1 MKHINQCYVL
11 PIGLVARCVCT
22 HAVAVMSG
30 SARMQFL
37 PTLSLGVTWARE
49 LWRADSRAAV
59 SGGCAWGGGEVRARE
74 RVVRGDRVSNLRLA
88 YLKSTWVCAGNLKR
102 CSLHQL
108 QNKVRLSLIYVQHR
122 CYPLCLLHTGTPLW
136 EEWLLPTV
144 LQSSSQCSL
153 GHRGE
158 GLQWSPP
165 LGWAGGGGGEGRRS
179 T

>member
-1 MKHINQCYVL
+1 M
-11 PIGLVARCVCT
+11 G
-22 HAVAVMSG
+22 
-30 SARMQFL
+30 
-37 PTLSLGVTWARE
+37 
-49 LWRADSRAAV
+49 
-59 SGGCAWGGGEVRARE
+59 GGGEVRARE

-165 LGWAGGGGGEGRRS
+165 LGWAGGGGGGGKEKYVGEGEGWGGGGREGGREGRVKRVRRRGGGGFGGDRNMK
-179 T
+179 